1 MLALLW
7 AHRRG
12 LAWSETVRLLFGATT
27 MSPGWDSPALR
38 RLLAPAHG
46 VVRPPEPHEPRD
58 FARAIDD
65 VVSKLDGSSREGA
78 NRASASAHRLVDVL
92 EQCDAELRA
101 VSMAGNSG
109 ATDRITEQIAS
120 LESNVRAGNEMGELI
135 RLLRAQLEVV
145 ERVRVRCE
153 VLSSRRAHLLQLL
166 QGLWMRV
173 AALQEVEDDA
183 RRSARG
189 DSFGDRG
196 RAHMLSS

>member
-1 MLALLW
+1 
-7 AHRRG
+7 
-12 LAWSETVRLLFGATT
+12 
-27 MSPGWDSPALR
+27 
-38 RLLAPAHG
+38 
-46 VVRPPEPHEPRD
+46 VRPPEPREPRD

-65 VVSKLDGSSREGA
+65 VVSKLNGSSLESA

-120 LESNVRAGNEMGELI
+120 LESNVRAGNEMGELL

-173 AALQEVEDDA
+173 AALQELEADGLDQLEVIRLEIEA
-183 RRSARG
+183 ELTS
-189 DSFGDRG
+189 
-196 RAHMLSS
+196 LSS

>member
-1 MLALLW
+1 
-7 AHRRG
+7 
-12 LAWSETVRLLFGATT
+12 
-27 MSPGWDSPALR
+27 MSAGWDSPALR

-65 VVSKLDGSSREGA
+65 VVSKLDGSSRESA

-120 LESNVRAGNEMGELI
+120 LESNVRAGNEMGELL

-166 QGLWMRV
+166 HGLWMRV
-173 AALQEVEDDA
+173 AALHELEDGAKADALDRLEVI
-183 RRSARG
+183 RSEIETELT
-189 DSFGDRG
+189 S
-196 RAHMLSS
+196 L